1 MPRAPWL
8 ADSTPRSTT
17 TGVDT
22 SLMFMVIPR
31 LSTNHRGCS
40 TASYG
45 CRLGGHNHLAIPHP
59 EHVRQIVYMLQR
71 KIEISDLT
79 RSTQVIHALAA
90 QAGLYRGGAPA
101 IDDGRSSLVFRFI
114 PCGDELARQQGVREL
129 SLKQQRRFHRRNRK
143 TTPPRGHGGNR
154 CRRRANHV
162 NGHNGVAI
170 PINFRILLKG
180 SNDYAISQ
188 VRSPSDRRDS
198 ARGLT
203 GFGVTGRKFSL
214 AKASEWSPRR

>member
-114 PCGDELARQQGVREL
+114 PCGDELARKPGTANLVFFPKL
-129 SLKQQRRFHRRNRK
+129 
-143 TTPPRGHGGNR
+143 PPRARPDQCHSGMAINQVSGQGGPVPE
-154 CRRRANHV
+154 A
-162 NGHNGVAI
+162 
-170 PINFRILLKG
+170 
-180 SNDYAISQ
+180 SQ
-188 VRSPSDRRDS
+188 VGEITLPGRMAQFGSRGDRKSTRLNS
-198 ARGLT
+198 SHTVISYAVFCLKKKKKRT
-203 GFGVTGRKFSL
+203 
-214 AKASEWSPRR
+214 

>member
-90 QAGLYRGGAPA
+90 QAGLYRGGAQRSTMA
-101 IDDGRSSLVFRFI
+101 EVRSS
-114 PCGDELARQQGVREL
+114 
-129 SLKQQRRFHRRNRK
+129 S
-143 TTPPRGHGGNR
+143 
-154 CRRRANHV
+154 
-162 NGHNGVAI
+162 
-170 PINFRILLKG
+170 G
-180 SNDYAISQ
+180 SYPA
-188 VRSPSDRRDS
+188 
-198 ARGLT
+198 
-203 GFGVTGRKFSL
+203 
-214 AKASEWSPRR
+214 